1 MRYRKIYTG
10 ILIML
15 GIALRPGGLFAQQKI
30 DPTLEVTREFDGAML
45 NIHKSALNTDIA
57 DSLKDFRIDFNYTI
71 FDKPYKDLYEFTPI
85 ASAQIYRPEAERE
98 PVFRLEGGVS
108 FPFTPEAELWFRPN
122 LKKGNLLNMELGYS
136 GFWGDLPV
144 AEFSRAE
151 NGFVKGEKSDADFTR
166 FRAAADYAKYW
177 KHDMLLASVNYGNGS
192 GSYRNSLSHTFNTA
206 GVSAK
211 IRSLKENARR
221 INYDVDFSWQYTDD
235 SRSFDALSLK
245 ENLITAKVEAGPNFG
260 RYNRFTVLLNSENV
274 LYSGIQEYRY
284 GIFEIMPRYR
294 FEKGRFFL
302 RAGIKL
308 SGRYKSKDD
317 TDKYHNPFF
326 INAKVSF
333 ELVKKHLWLYGEIDG
348 KNLINNYS
356 YMLGRNFWIE
366 QEADLKAAALPF
378 EVQVGF
384 KGSAASRFTYDIFAK
399 YSTVDGLPQFVNLN
413 NTNQLSI
420 IYSDCDIFT
429 FGTEMGFISKRFKGS
444 ARFTHSLFSDSGET
458 ASGHYGYAPTK
469 LDFSAEYNCRE
480 RIFIGMS
487 LKFRSRA
494 DIYDARYGNME
505 LSAPSYTNL
514 SVKIKYVFNH
524 NFALFAQGC
533 NLLDQTIM
541 QCPVYIEK
549 GISAGAGIIVKF

>member
-1 MRYRKIYTG
+1 MAIRRN
-10 ILIML
+10 
-15 GIALRPGGLFAQQKI
+15 R
-30 DPTLEVTREFDGAML
+30 RE
-45 NIHKSALNTDIA
+45 
-57 DSLKDFRIDFNYTI
+57 
-71 FDKPYKDLYEFTPI
+71 
-85 ASAQIYRPEAERE
+85 
-98 PVFRLEGGVS
+98 
-108 FPFTPEAELWFRPN
+108 
-122 LKKGNLLNMELGYS
+122 
-136 GFWGDLPV
+136 
-144 AEFSRAE
+144 
-151 NGFVKGEKSDADFTR
+151 
-166 FRAAADYAKYW
+166 
-177 KHDMLLASVNYGNGS
+177 
-192 GSYRNSLSHTFNTA
+192 
-206 GVSAK
+206 
-211 IRSLKENARR
+211 
-221 INYDVDFSWQYTDD
+221 
-235 SRSFDALSLK
+235 
-245 ENLITAKVEAGPNFG
+245 
-260 RYNRFTVLLNSENV
+260 
-274 LYSGIQEYRY
+274 
-284 GIFEIMPRYR
+284 
-294 FEKGRFFL
+294 
-302 RAGIKL
+302 
-308 SGRYKSKDD
+308 
-317 TDKYHNPFF
+317 
-326 INAKVSF
+326 
-333 ELVKKHLWLYGEIDG
+333 
-348 KNLINNYS
+348 
-356 YMLGRNFWIE
+356 
-366 QEADLKAAALPF
+366 EADLKAAALPF

-444 ARFTHSLFSDSGET
+444 ARFTHSLFSDSGEI

-514 SVKIKYVFNH
+514 SVKIKYVFNR

>member
-1 MRYRKIYTG
+1 MRRHERDEF
-10 ILIML
+10 ILH
-15 GIALRPGGLFAQQKI
+15 Q
-30 DPTLEVTREFDGAML
+30 V
-45 NIHKSALNTDIA
+45 
-57 DSLKDFRIDFNYTI
+57 
-71 FDKPYKDLYEFTPI
+71 
-85 ASAQIYRPEAERE
+85 
-98 PVFRLEGGVS
+98 
-108 FPFTPEAELWFRPN
+108 
-122 LKKGNLLNMELGYS
+122 
-136 GFWGDLPV
+136 
-144 AEFSRAE
+144 
-151 NGFVKGEKSDADFTR
+151 EK
-166 FRAAADYAKYW
+166 
-177 KHDMLLASVNYGNGS
+177 V
-192 GSYRNSLSHTFNTA
+192 
-206 GVSAK
+206 
-211 IRSLKENARR
+211 
-221 INYDVDFSWQYTDD
+221 
-235 SRSFDALSLK
+235 
-245 ENLITAKVEAGPNFG
+245 
-260 RYNRFTVLLNSENV
+260 
-274 LYSGIQEYRY
+274 
-284 GIFEIMPRYR
+284 
-294 FEKGRFFL
+294 
-302 RAGIKL
+302 
-308 SGRYKSKDD
+308 
-317 TDKYHNPFF
+317 PFF

-378 EVQVGF
+378 EVQAGF

-494 DIYDARYGNME
+494 DIYDTRYGNME

-514 SVKIKYVFNH
+514 SVKIKYVFNR

-541 QCPVYIEK
+541 QSPVYIEK